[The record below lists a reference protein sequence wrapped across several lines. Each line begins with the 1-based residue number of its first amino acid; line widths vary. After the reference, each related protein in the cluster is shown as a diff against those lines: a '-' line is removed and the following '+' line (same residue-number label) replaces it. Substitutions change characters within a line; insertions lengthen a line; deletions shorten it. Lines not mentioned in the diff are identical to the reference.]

1 IVILAN
7 LNLTAFPEAVRAY
20 FLNQLMGIDPET
32 DQKEILAHNVQL
44 KQLLAPP
51 PPPKNPGKFNGTL
64 QSLVGVYENDYYG
77 RCEIVLEGDALKVLC
92 GPAKY
97 PATLKHWNNG
107 AFLMLFPGA
116 TQVPSITTFTIGE
129 DGKADSFAD
138 ETLGTFTRV
147 KEKKSKVAAD
157 IATSIVRRTDNFDLT
172 PSELRRLRALKTPAG
187 IQKFL
192 DDLPYNLSFTARSP
206 KSVLHDRMA
215 SCLEGGIFGAAALR
229 ILGFPPLIFDLEAEQ
244 DTDHVVAIFKVRGHW
259 GAVAKSNFTGC
270 RYREPVY
277 RSLRELAMSYF
288 NIYFNLRG
296 ERTLRR
302 YSR

>member
-1 IVILAN
+1 M
-7 LNLTAFPEAVRAY
+7 R
-20 FLNQLMGIDPET
+20 
-32 DQKEILAHNVQL
+32 
-44 KQLLAPP
+44 
-51 PPPKNPGKFNGTL
+51 
-64 QSLVGVYENDYYG
+64 S
-77 RCEIVLEGDALKVLC
+77 
-92 GPAKY
+92 
-97 PATLKHWNNG
+97 
-107 AFLMLFPGA
+107 
-116 TQVPSITTFTIGE
+116 
-129 DGKADSFAD
+129 
-138 ETLGTFTRV
+138 
-147 KEKKSKVAAD
+147 
-157 IATSIVRRTDNFDLT
+157 TDNLAFAS
-172 PSELRRLRALKTPAG
+172 SELRQLRALKTPAT

-206 KSVLHDRMA
+206 KKVLNDRTA

-229 ILGFPPLIFDLEAEQ
+229 VIGFPPLIFDLEAEQ

-302 YSR
+302 LLASCESGAIRSSELDDNRKTDMVHRRISLRNPAHFTSHTGHGKKSHSRRSPHC